1 MNIIRDI
8 YNNISINHNIIYKNL
23 YNILNNVN
31 VSKKIEYKLNNNSKV
46 NLTENKFLPKKV
58 IHNFKNLSNTIS
70 ISINNIKFN
79 IFYLKNENINYI
91 IKLINILVYVYNYL
105 ESLFNKHVS
114 NLNVDIYL
122 TDLKK
127 KSISKEKHS
136 LTAFEVNSGYSIPLQ
151 NYICIWRKEEI
162 IKVFIH
168 ELLHIFNLGD
178 INNYK
183 NDNINKYYL
192 NKYNINVQNNIY
204 IPESII
210 DFFAI
215 LINTYIITKLHSNS
229 YELFITNLHIEIY
242 FILKQGSNVL
252 YLSDVNHI
260 NKYTNVLSYYIIK
273 GEMFKNIDKIL
284 EIFIKNKKIN
294 LNKHNYDKLCLFLKN
309 NDYKINEGNND
320 YNTLRM
326 SIIHL

>member
-1 MNIIRDI
+1 MNIIQDI
-8 YNNISINHNIIYKNL
+8 YNKISINHNIIYKNL
-23 YNILNNVN
+23 YDVLNNVK
-31 VSKKIEYKLNNNSKV
+31 VSKKIKYKLNSNNKI
-46 NLTENKFLPKKV
+46 NITENKFLPKRV
-58 IHNFKNLSNTIS
+58 IYNFKNLSNTIS

-79 IFYLKNENINYI
+79 IFYLETENINYI

-105 ESLFNKHVS
+105 ESLFNKHIS
-114 NLNVDIYL
+114 KLNIDIYL
-122 TDLKK
+122 TNLKK
-127 KSISKEKHS
+127 KSISKNKHS
-136 LTAFEVNSGYSIPLQ
+136 FTAYEVNSGYSIPLQ

-168 ELLHIFNLGD
+168 ELLHVFNIGD
-178 INNYK
+178 INNY
-183 NDNINKYYL
+183 NNENVNKYYL
-192 NKYNINVQNNIY
+192 DKYNINSQNNIY

-229 YELFITNLHIEIY
+229 YELFITNLHIEKS
-242 FILKQGSNVL
+242 FILKQASHIL
-252 YLSDVNHI
+252 YLSDVSDI

-284 EIFIKNKKIN
+284 EIFIKDKKIN
-294 LNKHNYDKLCLFLKN
+294 LNKYNYDKLFIFLKN
-309 NDYKINEGNND
+309 NDYKIIPKNND

-326 SIIHL
+326 SIINL

>member
-1 MNIIRDI
+1 M
-8 YNNISINHNIIYKNL
+8 
-23 YNILNNVN
+23 
-31 VSKKIEYKLNNNSKV
+31 
-46 NLTENKFLPKKV
+46 
-58 IHNFKNLSNTIS
+58 
-70 ISINNIKFN
+70 
-79 IFYLKNENINYI
+79 
-91 IKLINILVYVYNYL
+91 
-105 ESLFNKHVS
+105 
-114 NLNVDIYL
+114 
-122 TDLKK
+122 
-127 KSISKEKHS
+127 
-136 LTAFEVNSGYSIPLQ
+136 
-151 NYICIWRKEEI
+151 
-162 IKVFIH
+162 
-168 ELLHIFNLGD
+168 HIFNLGD